1 MATAQKRSKTERLGT
16 ILEKILLEVI
26 QYIKIDSLIVIAL
39 TIPPV
44 AVLLVWGF
52 HWRLLVN
59 LLLFPL
65 LVPAQVNAIYALSQ
79 KGVLTKNR
87 HRHRNGNRKSLDER
101 AIAAMKGMC
110 KDSKRTPPEHAATQ
124 PGHRQAASQ

>member
-52 HWRLLVN
+52 HWRLL
-59 LLLFPL
+59 
-65 LVPAQVNAIYALSQ
+65 VNAIYALSQ